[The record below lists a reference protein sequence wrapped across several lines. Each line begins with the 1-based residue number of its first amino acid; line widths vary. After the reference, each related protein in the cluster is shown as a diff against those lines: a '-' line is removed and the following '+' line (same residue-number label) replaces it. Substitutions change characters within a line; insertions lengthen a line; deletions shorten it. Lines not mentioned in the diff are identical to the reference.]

1 MLSPNPNLQTPPPPT
16 PHQHQN
22 NNSLINTTIAPS
34 SAATSLSSLTTTS
47 GLSSINT
54 DDLSQADSSSTSSAS
69 RYNSANLSST
79 QRKAIKNDIHSIVT
93 LLTHNKS
100 HAAQQ
105 YMLHTLLK
113 HHTIKPIFEKLDYV
127 TSDDMSTIVEQHN
140 NYMRLRSSCVKKH
153 PTISQSINI
162 ANTLTCALVDTPD
175 NIEANVATPPI
186 QTLASQHTSTLSQ
199 NDTAVLNNIAQ
210 TSNIKP
216 SAARKIL
223 HKAKKV
229 RHKIKHQSNF
239 DINNMKNRQN
249 YNTIQK
255 QLKSDVQNW
264 VLQHPN
270 VKPSCI
276 SNDVLTVVNPT
287 TNEKEKKHKM
297 LMEVPVRD
305 LHNDLIK
312 PEDEGGLP
320 GIINPNTGKPY
331 ISDTMLLSFMPQHVK
346 K

>member
-1 MLSPNPNLQTPPPPT
+1 MPKTNKRQIGCKTKQTRLSNAASKRSRHNHSGITQNVTHMLSTNQNLQTPPPPA
-16 PHQHQN
+16 PHQLQDN
-22 NNSLINTTIAPS
+22 CSLINTTIAPS

-93 LLTHNKS
+93 LLTNNKS

-127 TSDDMSTIVEQHN
+127 TSDDMLTIVEQHN

-153 PTISQSINI
+153 PTTSQSII

-186 QTLASQHTSTLSQ
+186 QTLASQHTSTLSH

-210 TSNIKP
+210 TRNIKP

-223 HKAKKV
+223 HKAKK
-229 RHKIKHQSNF
+229 
-239 DINNMKNRQN
+239 
-249 YNTIQK
+249 
-255 QLKSDVQNW
+255 
-264 VLQHPN
+264 
-270 VKPSCI
+270 
-276 SNDVLTVVNPT
+276 
-287 TNEKEKKHKM
+287 
-297 LMEVPVRD
+297 
-305 LHNDLIK
+305 
-312 PEDEGGLP
+312 
-320 GIINPNTGKPY
+320 
-331 ISDTMLLSFMPQHVK
+331 SDTK
-346 K
+346 